1 MTARPA
7 HNGWVAAMRDL
18 HLTVDAVQRNCH
30 VADAR
35 HARDAALCTYLLA
48 MREQF
53 RWEHELP
60 LTAAPPRTALGRWMT
75 EREALWDALEAS
87 AFAPVPAG
95 GDHHD
100 PFDAAAINR
109 TLVPEGLV
117 YGAGL
122 GRLGRPHFFL
132 GQLERT
138 ESRDGLTVLV
148 SGCEY
153 ARDIAPLP
161 GALQGETVYVRRDA
175 LRRLLWDRIGLW
187 ESRRYSG
194 PLASALDAFGWTGD
208 RTAAFE
214 RIVEAALEQVILH
227 EVGERM
233 ATKTLGRAWED
244 MLAALRGPRA
254 ETLARAVRDNLA
266 DCLSTLPALVDRAA
280 SGPIDLYA
288 AMFDGLRRELFPRL
302 VAAHAAADLAALR
315 ATAEAG
321 AGHWV
326 RVGRLV
332 LDTFGGAADGE
343 AALERLLGGPRT
355 AFSL

>member
-1 MTARPA
+1 
-7 HNGWVAAMRDL
+7 MRDL

-35 HARDAALCTYLLA
+35 YARDAALCTYLLA

-60 LTAAPPRTALGRWMT
+60 LAVAPPRAELGRWMS
-75 EREALWDALEAS
+75 EREALWDDLESSPFAL
-87 AFAPVPAG
+87 VPAG
-95 GDHHD
+95 GARHD

-132 GQLERT
+132 GQLERN

-153 ARDIAPLP
+153 ARDIVPLP

-175 LRRLLWDRIGLW
+175 LRRLLWDRIELW

-194 PLASALDAFGWTGD
+194 PLASALDAFDWTSD

-214 RIVEAALEQVILH
+214 RLGEAALEQVILH
-227 EVGERM
+227 ELGERL
-233 ATKTLGRAWED
+233 AAETLGYAWEE
-244 MLAALRGPRA
+244 MLAALRSPRA
-254 ETLARAVRDNLA
+254 EALARAVRDNLA

-280 SGPIDLYA
+280 AGPIDLYA
-288 AMFDGLRRELFPRL
+288 AMFEGLRRELFPRL
-302 VAAHAAADLAALR
+302 VAAHAAADLGSLR
-315 ATAEAG
+315 AAAEAG

-332 LDTFGGAADGE
+332 LDTFRGAADGE

-355 AFSL
+355 ALSL

>member
-1 MTARPA
+1 
-7 HNGWVAAMRDL
+7 MRDL
-18 HLTVDAVQRNCH
+18 NLTVDAVQRNCH

-60 LTAAPPRTALGRWMT
+60 LAAPPPRDELGRWMT
-75 EREALWDALEAS
+75 EREAMWEDLESS

-95 GDHHD
+95 GQHHD

-132 GQLERT
+132 GRLERA

-153 ARDIAPLP
+153 ARDIVPLP
-161 GALQGETVYVRRDA
+161 GALRGDTVYVRRDA
-175 LRRLLWDRIGLW
+175 LFRLLWDRIELW

-194 PLASALDAFGWTGD
+194 PLASALDAFGWTRD
-208 RTAAFE
+208 RDAAFD

-227 EVGERM
+227 EVGERL
-233 ATKTLGRAWED
+233 AADTLGPGWEE
-244 MLAALRGPRA
+244 MIAALRGPRA
-254 ETLARAVRDNLA
+254 EALARAVRDNLA
-266 DCLSTLPALVDRAA
+266 DCLSTLPALARRAA
-280 SGPIDLYA
+280 PGPIDLYA
-288 AMFDGLRRELFPRL
+288 AMFEGLRRELFPRL
-302 VAAHAAADLAALR
+302 VAAHAAADLRPLR
-315 ATAEAG
+315 AAAEAG
-321 AGHWV
+321 AAHWA

-332 LDTFGGAADGE
+332 LDAFGAAADGE
-343 AALERLLGGPRT
+343 AALERLLGGNR
-355 AFSL
+355 SLLRL